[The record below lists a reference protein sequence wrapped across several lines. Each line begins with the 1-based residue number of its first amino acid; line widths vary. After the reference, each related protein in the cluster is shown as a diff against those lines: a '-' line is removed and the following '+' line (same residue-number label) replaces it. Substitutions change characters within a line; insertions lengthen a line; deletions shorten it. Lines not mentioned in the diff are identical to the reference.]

1 MVLGLFMI
9 VGTGL
14 CWGLSGVLLSY
25 ATKKSLDVAAFL
37 LTQTVLSLLMALVML
52 PDYRAIAV

>member
-1 MVLGLFMI
+1 
-9 VGTGL
+9 
-14 CWGLSGVLLSY
+14 LSY